1 MRTPSV
7 PEVLRHLAPAVVA
20 TTFACAT
27 TGGAP
32 SAGSPSAGAPSAGSP
47 SATAPR
53 PGAPTRPGVS
63 KSRAGLDEARKL
75 AKANDLAGAKRAV
88 DKVVSENP
96 EDEEAYLLGASLA
109 SMLNEAAET
118 DRYLAVGL
126 AKIPKS
132 GLLHH
137 AKGMAL
143 LERGDAAGAV
153 QSLETARTLAP
164 TNGDVLAD
172 LAYAYVFV
180 QRFADAKSTGAAA
193 RKLTPTSYAA
203 AFAHGEA
210 LYRLDE
216 HAAAIEAFEAATK
229 IDPSERVPRARLAG
243 CYLKTNAPA
252 KAIPLLEGLTS
263 DAQATDPAER
273 ARMLAGLAQAYLAVS
288 RPQDAVTTARAAVE
302 LQPKEP
308 TLLGVLA
315 DAQEAAG
322 DKAAAKAT
330 RAKLPKK

>member
-1 MRTPSV
+1 
-7 PEVLRHLAPAVVA
+7 VLRHLAPPTLAV
-20 TTFACAT
+20 TFACAT
-27 TGGAP
+27 P
-32 SAGSPSAGAPSAGSP
+32 AGAPSGGASGAAP
-47 SATAPR
+47 PTATAPR
-53 PGAPTRPGVS
+53 PGAPARPGQS
-63 KSRAGLDEARKL
+63 KARAGLDEARKL

-96 EDEEAYLLGASLA
+96 EDEEGYLLGASLA
-109 SMLNEAAET
+109 SMLEEATET
-118 DRYLAVGL
+118 DRYLATGL

-153 QSLETARTLAP
+153 ASLETARGLAP
-164 TNGDVLAD
+164 TNGDILAD

-180 QRFADAKSTGAAA
+180 QRFADAKTTGAAA
-193 RKLTPTSYAA
+193 RKLAPTSYAA

-216 HAAAIEAFEAATK
+216 HAAAIEAFEAASK
-229 IDPSERVPRARLAG
+229 LDPSERVPRARLAG
-243 CYLKTNAPA
+243 CYMKTNTPA

-263 DAQATDPAER
+263 DARATEPAER

-288 RPQDAVTTARAAVE
+288 RAPDAVTTARAAVE

-308 TLLGVLA
+308 AYLGVLA

-322 DKAAAKAT
+322 DKAGAKAT